1 VPPRP
6 LDELRVENFL
16 PSVQTLHVG
25 PPVEALCHLFPVL
38 ALVLH
43 DKRSQPLVL
52 LLGPFALALFTDFRG
67 LDGGVV
73 RKHAAR
79 QHALGGHYDCLPAL
93 SRCRR
98 DLAAGHA
105 AACRAAPRPVRPR
118 VPEGDT
124 KPNSMRKGAIWS
136 PAGPHVAG
144 TAVPAAPACGPGSTH
159 QPQHLSAVGSSRPH
173 GAATAPVDG
182 TVSRCLPRRTRCWVV
197 GDVPTHPPRPQPR
210 TQITRATEPC
220 SRAQHRTPSGVAPSL
235 HPSLMPEAAGHS
247 SHEEKLR
254 NCLETPTGNVFS
266 WFVFAPRSN
275 TRRQVVTSTSLVA
288 TAVLLLQRSCYEC
301 TSPAQS

>member
-52 LLGPFALALFTDFRG
+52 LLGPFALALFTVFSG

-93 SRCRR
+93 SRCRC

-136 PAGPHVAG
+136 PAGPHVARPCQRRLCVG
-144 TAVPAAPACGPGSTH
+144 LAPLTSHNTYLLWAAAARMARRR
-159 QPQHLSAVGSSRPH
+159 HLW
-173 GAATAPVDG
+173 TAPFRGACPEGRVAG
-182 TVSRCLPRRTRCWVV
+182 SWATCRRTRHV
-197 GDVPTHPPRPQPR
+197 R
-210 TQITRATEPC
+210 
-220 SRAQHRTPSGVAPSL
+220 SRAR
-235 HPSLMPEAAGHS
+235 
-247 SHEEKLR
+247 KLR
-254 NCLETPTGNVFS
+254 
-266 WFVFAPRSN
+266 A
-275 TRRQVVTSTSLVA
+275 
-288 TAVLLLQRSCYEC
+288 
-301 TSPAQS
+301 